1 MIENFDQNEII
12 FILTVMT
19 TSAVIVGFMAGLF
32 GIGGGL
38 IMVPVLFYVF
48 SLVGIER
55 TFVMHLAVG
64 TSFSIIIPNSIIST
78 ITHMKFKAVDF
89 SIVKTFGTFVA
100 IGVVL
105 GTIFAVSLKTSSL
118 ILFFSIM
125 TMLFAIYF
133 LMEKEKINPIPRDI
147 NLIYRVICGFLSGFL
162 SAPMGIGGGV
172 FNTPIFKMFGYPI
185 NIAIGSSAAIG
196 FLIAL
201 IGAVGFAV
209 SGTYFNIVK
218 TFGAFVVIG
227 VVLGTIFAV
236 SLKTSSLVLF
246 FSIITMFFAIY
257 FLTAKEKI
265 NPIQREINLIYRV
278 IFGFLSG
285 FLSAPMGIAGGVI
298 NTPILKIFG
307 YQVKV
312 AIGSSAAVGFLIAL
326 IGAIGFA
333 VSGSYLNVNV
343 PLSLGFVNIPAF
355 LIFAPITMF
364 MAKIGAKT
372 VHKFDKKLIGKLFGV
387 YLFIISC
394 KLFYEYF
401 SF

>member
-1 MIENFDQNEII
+1 LLENLDQNQII
-12 FILTVMT
+12 FILAAMT
-19 TSAVIVGFMAGLF
+19 ASAVVVGFMAGFF

-38 IMVPVLFYVF
+38 IMVPILFYLF
-48 SLVGIER
+48 SFVGIEQV
-55 TFVMHLAVG
+55 FIMHLAIG
-64 TSFSIIIPNSIIST
+64 TSFSIIIPTSIIST
-78 ITHMKFKAVDF
+78 MTHMKFKAVDF
-89 SIVKTFGTFVA
+89 SIVKTFGAFVA
-100 IGVVL
+100 
-105 GTIFAVSLKTSSL
+105 
-118 ILFFSIM
+118 
-125 TMLFAIYF
+125 
-133 LMEKEKINPIPRDI
+133 
-147 NLIYRVICGFLSGFL
+147 
-162 SAPMGIGGGV
+162 
-172 FNTPIFKMFGYPI
+172 
-185 NIAIGSSAAIG
+185 
-196 FLIAL
+196 
-201 IGAVGFAV
+201 
-209 SGTYFNIVK
+209 
-218 TFGAFVVIG
+218 IG